1 MAVTLAEAAKQST
14 TVLQRGV
21 IETFVQ
27 ENPILD
33 RINLMSIEGNAY
45 AYNEEL
51 ALPGIA
57 FRAVNGAYTESTGT
71 VNPKSE
77 SLKILG
83 GDSDVDRFI
92 IKTLSNINDQRAEQM
107 ALKVKSLSFSY
118 SNAFFNGDHT
128 VDANSFDGLKVR
140 LTGGQVLSNATDGAA
155 INTSAATRSAF
166 FDKLDDLLA
175 AVPGINGSNGAI
187 YCSAAIL
194 GKIRSAMRNAGLDTA
209 LLQDIAG
216 KRTIM
221 WSGVPILDA
230 GTDASGTAVLPA
242 SETQGASAVASSIY
256 AVKFGAGAG
265 DSGVVGLT
273 NGGVQVEDLGQ
284 LTEKPVFRTRIEFY
298 TGLAIFNGKSAARLP
313 GILNG

>member
-14 TVLQRGV
+14 TTLQRGV
-21 IETFVQ
+21 IETFIQ

-33 RINLMSIEGNAY
+33 RINFEQIEGNAY

-57 FRAVNGAYTESTGT
+57 FRAVNGAYVESTGT

-77 SLKILG
+77 TLKIIG

-92 IKTLSNINDQRAEQM
+92 VKTLGNVNDQRASQT
-107 ALKVKSLSFSY
+107 ALKVKALSFNY
-118 SNAFFNGDHT
+118 SDAFFNGNVGVNAD
-128 VDANSFDGLKVR
+128 SFDGLKVR
-140 LTGGQVLSNATDGAA
+140 LTGAQVLANAANGAA
-155 INTSAATRSAF
+155 INTDAATRSAF

-209 LLQDIAG
+209 LLQDISG
-216 KRTIM
+216 KRAVM
-221 WSGVPILDA
+221 WQGVPILDA
-230 GTDASGTAVLPA
+230 GTDAAGTAVLPA
-242 SETQGASAVASSIY
+242 TETQGTSNVASSIY
-256 AVKFGAGAG
+256 AVKYGSTFG
-265 DSGVVGLT
+265 DSGVLGLT
-273 NGGVQVEDLGQ
+273 NGGVQVDDLGQ
-284 LTEKPVFRTRIEFY
+284 LETKPAFRTRIEFY
-298 TGLAIFNGKSAARLP
+298 TGIAIFNGKSAARLP
-313 GILNG
+313 GVLNG